1 MKFSVFT
8 ASTPDW
14 TPSQAAQTL
23 ADQGWDG
30 IEWRIVDDRPAP
42 GQTVPAGRSFWAGN
56 NSTWQFTGIEDQVG
70 EIARTTDAAGLE
82 YSGIGGYQQASNR
95 AGVDTM
101 LRVTSEL
108 GARQVRVAMPMYR
121 QERERTG
128 ETYPQIFDRTRA
140 DLEWAVSRAT
150 ELGVKALVEL
160 HHMTITPS
168 ASAALRLVDGLDPE
182 HVGVIHDLGN
192 LVIEGFED
200 HLAAF
205 ELLGPYLA
213 HAHVKNAR
221 WVDTGDTRA
230 DGSTIWQNEWAPLR
244 TGQASVSE
252 YLDALRQVGYDGW
265 VTIEDFSADLPLE
278 ARTAD
283 NLAYLRSLVPV
294 SA

>member
-14 TPSQAAQTL
+14 TPSEAATTL
-23 ADQGWDG
+23 AEQGWDG
-30 IEWRIVDDRPAP
+30 IEWRVVDDRPAD
-42 GQTVPAGRSFWAGN
+42 GATVPAERAFWAGN
-56 NSTWQFTGIEDQVG
+56 RSTWQFTGIEDHVG
-70 EIARTTDAAGLE
+70 DIARTTDAAGLE
-82 YSGIGGYQQASNR
+82 YSGIGGYQQASDHE
-95 AGVDTM
+95 GVDTM

-108 GARQVRVAMPMYR
+108 GARQVRVTMPNYR
-121 QERERTG
+121 AEKERTG
-128 ETYPQIFDRTRA
+128 ETYGQLFDRTRA
-140 DLEWAVSRAT
+140 DLEWAADRAA

-168 ASAALRLVDGLDPE
+168 ASAALRLIDGLDPA

-192 LVIEGFED
+192 LVIEGQED

-230 DGSTIWQNEWAPLR
+230 DGSAIWQNEWAPLR

-265 VTIEDFSADLPLE
+265 VTIEDFSTDLPLE

-283 NLAYLRSLVPV
+283 NLAYLKTLVPV

>member
-14 TPSQAAQTL
+14 TPDEAARNL
-23 ADQGWDG
+23 AGQGWDG
-30 IEWRIVDDRPAP
+30 IEWRIVDDRTED
-42 GQTVPAGRSFWAGN
+42 GSSGFWAGN
-56 NSTWQFTGIEDQVG
+56 RSTWQYSGIAEQVG
-70 EIARTTDAAGLE
+70 EIARTTDGAGLE
-82 YSGIGGYQQASNR
+82 YSGIGGYQPVSDR
-95 AGVDTM
+95 AGVETM
-101 LRVTSEL
+101 LRVTAEL
-108 GARQVRVAMPMYR
+108 GARQVRVTMPWYR
-121 QERERTG
+121 RERERTH
-128 ETYPQIFDRTRA
+128 ETYGQMFDRTRA
-140 DLEWAVSRAT
+140 DLEWTAGRAA

-168 ASAALRLVDGLDPE
+168 ASAALRLVDGLDPA

-192 LVIEGFED
+192 LVIEGHED

-221 WVDTGDTRA
+221 WVDTGGTRA
-230 DGSTIWQNEWAPLR
+230 DGSRVWQHEWAPLR
-244 TGQASVSE
+244 DGQASVSE

-265 VTIEDFSADLPLE
+265 VTIEDFSTDLPLAE
-278 ARTAD
+278 RTAD

-294 SA
+294 AA

>member
-14 TPSQAAQTL
+14 TPEQAATTL
-23 ADQGWDG
+23 AEQGWDG
-30 IEWRIVDDRPAP
+30 IEWRVVDDLPTE
-42 GQTVPAGRSFWAGN
+42 GTTVPADRSFWVGN
-56 NSTWQFTGIEDQVG
+56 RSTWQFTGIQDRVG
-70 EIARTTDAAGLE
+70 DIARVTDQAGLE
-82 YSGIGGYQQASNR
+82 YSGIGGYQQA
-95 AGVDTM
+95 ADHDGVDTM

-108 GARQVRVAMPMYR
+108 GARQVRVAMPNYR
-121 QERERTG
+121 QERDRTG
-128 ETYPQIFDRTRA
+128 ETYPELFDRTRA

-192 LVIEGFED
+192 LVIEGHED

-213 HAHVKNAR
+213 HVHVKNAR

-230 DGSTIWQNEWAPLR
+230 DGSAIWQNVWAPLR
-244 TGQASVSE
+244 TGQASVSD
-252 YLDALRQVGYDGW
+252 YFDALRTHGYDGW
-265 VTIEDFSADLPLE
+265 VTIEDFSTDLPLE

>member
-14 TPSQAAQTL
+14 TPDEAARNL
-23 ADQGWDG
+23 AGQGWDG
-30 IEWRIVDDRPAP
+30 IEWRIVDDRTED
-42 GQTVPAGRSFWAGN
+42 GSSGFWAGN
-56 NSTWQFTGIEDQVG
+56 RSTWQYSGIAEQVG
-70 EIARTTDAAGLE
+70 EIARTTDGAGLE
-82 YSGIGGYQQASNR
+82 YSGIGGYQPVSDR
-95 AGVDTM
+95 AGVETM
-101 LRVTSEL
+101 LRVTAEL
-108 GARQVRVAMPMYR
+108 GARQVRVTMPWYR
-121 QERERTG
+121 RERERTH
-128 ETYPQIFDRTRA
+128 ETYGQMFDRTRT
-140 DLEWAVSRAT
+140 DLEWTAGRAA

-168 ASAALRLVDGLDPE
+168 ASAALRLVDGLDPA

-192 LVIEGFED
+192 LVIEGHED

-230 DGSTIWQNEWAPLR
+230 DGSRVWQHEWAPLR
-244 TGQASVSE
+244 DGQASVSE

-265 VTIEDFSADLPLE
+265 VTIEDFSTDLPLAE
-278 ARTAD
+278 RTAD

-294 SA
+294 AA

>member
-14 TPSQAAQTL
+14 TPSQAASTL
-23 ADQGWDG
+23 AEQGWDG
-30 IEWRIVDDRPAP
+30 VEWRIVDDRPAD
-42 GQTVPAGRSFWAGN
+42 GAVVPAGRSFWAGN
-56 NSTWQFTGIEDQVG
+56 NSTWQFTGIQDQVG
-70 EIARTTDAAGLE
+70 EIARITDAAGLE
-82 YSGIGGYQQASNR
+82 YSGIGGYQQASDHE
-95 AGVDTM
+95 GVETM

-108 GARQVRVAMPMYR
+108 GARQVRVSMPMYR
-121 QERERTG
+121 QEKERTG
-128 ETYPQIFDRTRA
+128 ETYGKIFDRTRA
-140 DLEWAVSRAT
+140 DLEWAVTRAT

-182 HVGVIHDLGN
+182 HIGVIHDLGN
-192 LVIEGFED
+192 LVIEGQED

-265 VTIEDFSADLPLE
+265 VTIEDFSTDLPLE

>member
-14 TPSQAAQTL
+14 TPSQAASTL
-23 ADQGWDG
+23 AEQGWDG
-30 IEWRIVDDRPAP
+30 IEWRIVDDRPAD
-42 GQTVPAGRSFWAGN
+42 GAEVPSGRSFWAGN
-56 NSTWQFTGIEDQVG
+56 NSTWQFTGIEDNVG
-70 EIARTTDAAGLE
+70 EIARITDAAGLE

-95 AGVDTM
+95 GGVDTM

-108 GARQVRVAMPMYR
+108 GARQVRVSMPMYR
-121 QERERTG
+121 QEKERTG
-128 ETYPQIFDRTRA
+128 ETYAQIFDRTRA

-168 ASAALRLVDGLDPE
+168 ASAALRLVDGLDPA

-192 LVIEGFED
+192 LVIEGQED

-230 DGSTIWQNEWAPLR
+230 DGSTVWRNEWAPLR

-265 VTIEDFSADLPLE
+265 VTIEDFSTDLPLE

-283 NLAYLRSLVPV
+283 NLAYLESLVPV

>member
-14 TPSQAAQTL
+14 TPSEAAETL
-23 ADQGWDG
+23 AAQGWDG
-30 IEWRIVDDRPAP
+30 IEWRIVDDRPAD
-42 GQTVPAGRSFWAGN
+42 GAEVPAERSFWAGN
-56 NSTWQFTGIEDQVG
+56 NSTWQYTGIRDRVG
-70 EIARTTDAAGLE
+70 EIARVTDAAGLE
-82 YSGIGGYQQASNR
+82 YSGIGGYQPA
-95 AGVDTM
+95 ADHDGVATM

-108 GARQVRVAMPMYR
+108 GARQVRVTMPHYR
-121 QERERTG
+121 AEKERTG
-128 ETYPQIFDRTRA
+128 ETYPQLFDRTRA
-140 DLEWAVSRAT
+140 DLEWAADRAT
-150 ELGVKALVEL
+150 ELGVKVLVEL

-168 ASAALRLVDGLDPE
+168 ASAALRLIDGLDPA

-192 LVIEGFED
+192 LVIEGYED

-230 DGSTIWQNEWAPLR
+230 DGSSIWQHEWAPLR

-265 VTIEDFSADLPLE
+265 VTIEDFSTDLPLE

>member
-14 TPSQAAQTL
+14 TPEQAATTL
-23 ADQGWDG
+23 AEQGWDG
-30 IEWRIVDDRPAP
+30 IEWRIVDDRPAE
-42 GQTVPAGRSFWAGN
+42 GATVPDGRSFWAGN
-56 NSTWQFTGIEDQVG
+56 NSTWQFTGIQDQVG
-70 EIARTTDAAGLE
+70 EIARITDQAGLE
-82 YSGIGGYQQASNR
+82 YSGIGGYQQASNHD
-95 AGVDTM
+95 GVETM

-108 GARQVRVAMPMYR
+108 GARQVRVSMPMYR
-121 QERERTG
+121 QEKERTG
-128 ETYPQIFDRTRA
+128 ETYTQIFDRTRA

-192 LVIEGFED
+192 LVIEGYED

-213 HAHVKNAR
+213 HVHVKNAR
-221 WVDTGDTRA
+221 WVATDDTRV

-244 TGQASVSE
+244 TGQASVSD
-252 YLDALRQVGYDGW
+252 YFAALATHGYDGW
-265 VTIEDFSADLPLE
+265 VTIEDFSTDLPLE
-278 ARTAD
+278 TRTAD
-283 NLAYLRSLVPV
+283 NLAYLRSLAPV

>member
-14 TPSQAAQTL
+14 TPSEAAQTL
-23 ADQGWDG
+23 AEQGWDG
-30 IEWRIVDDRPAP
+30 IEWRVVDDRTED
-42 GQTVPAGRSFWAGN
+42 GSSGFWAGN
-56 NSTWQFTGIEDQVG
+56 RSTWQFSGIADRVG
-70 EIARTTDAAGLE
+70 EIARITEAAGLG
-82 YSGIGGYQQASNR
+82 YSGIGGYQPVSDHE
-95 AGVDTM
+95 GTETM

-108 GARQVRVAMPMYR
+108 GARQVRVTMPWYR
-121 QERERTG
+121 REQERTG
-128 ETYPQIFDRTRA
+128 ATYPQLFDRTRA
-140 DLEWAVSRAT
+140 DLEWAAGRAA

-192 LVIEGFED
+192 LVIEGQED

-221 WVDTGDTRA
+221 WVDTGETRA
-230 DGSTIWQNEWAPLR
+230 DGSSTWRNEWAPLR

-265 VTIEDFSADLPLE
+265 VTIEDFSTDLPLA

-294 SA
+294 TA

>member
-14 TPSQAAQTL
+14 TPEQAATTL
-23 ADQGWDG
+23 AEQGWDG
-30 IEWRIVDDRPAP
+30 IEWRIVDDRTTDSSS
-42 GQTVPAGRSFWAGN
+42 GFWAGN
-56 NSTWQFTGIEDQVG
+56 RSTWQFTGIQDRVG
-70 EIARTTDAAGLE
+70 EIARITDAAGLE
-82 YSGIGGYQQASNR
+82 YSGIGGYRPASDHD
-95 AGVDTM
+95 GVETM

-108 GARQVRVAMPMYR
+108 GARQVRVTMPNYR
-121 QERERTG
+121 AERDRTG
-128 ETYPQIFDRTRA
+128 ATYPELFDRTRA
-140 DLEWAVSRAT
+140 DLEWVVGRAT
-150 ELGVKALVEL
+150 DLGVKALVEL

-168 ASAALRLVDGLDPE
+168 ASAALRLVDGLDPA

-192 LVIEGFED
+192 LVIEGHED

-221 WVDTGDTRA
+221 WVDTGDTRS
-230 DGSTIWQNEWAPLR
+230 DGSRVWAHEWAPLR

-265 VTIEDFSADLPLE
+265 VTVEDFSTDLPLGT
-278 ARTAD
+278 RTAD
-283 NLAYLRSLVPV
+283 NLAYLRSVLPV

>member
-14 TPSQAAQTL
+14 TPEQAATIL
-23 ADQGWDG
+23 AEQGWDG
-30 IEWRIVDDRPAP
+30 IEWRIVDDRPDDGAE
-42 GQTVPAGRSFWAGN
+42 VPSEPAFWVGN
-56 NSTWQFTGIEDQVG
+56 RSTWQFTGIQDRVG
-70 EIARTTDAAGLE
+70 EIARITDAAGLE
-82 YSGIGGYQQASNR
+82 YSGIGGYRQASDHD
-95 AGVDTM
+95 GVETM
-101 LRVTSEL
+101 LWVTSEL
-108 GARQVRVAMPMYR
+108 GARQVRITMPMYR
-121 QERERTG
+121 QEREHTG
-128 ETYPQIFDRTRA
+128 ETYPQVFDRTRA
-140 DLEWAVSRAT
+140 DLEWAVARAA

-168 ASAALRLVDGLDPE
+168 ASAALRLLDGLDPA

-192 LVIEGFED
+192 LVIEGQED

-230 DGSTIWQNEWAPLR
+230 DGSSIWQNEWAPLR
-244 TGQASVSE
+244 SGQASVSD

-265 VTIEDFSADLPLE
+265 VTIEDFSTDLPLE

-294 SA
+294 PA

>member
-42 GQTVPAGRSFWAGN
+42 GETVPSGRSFWAGN

-192 LVIEGFED
+192 LVIEGYED

-230 DGSTIWQNEWAPLR
+230 DGSSIWRNEWAPLR
-244 TGQASVSE
+244 TGQASVAE

-265 VTIEDFSADLPLE
+265 VTIEDFSTDLPLE
-278 ARTAD
+278 ART
-283 NLAYLRSLVPV
+283 
-294 SA
+294 

>member
-14 TPSQAAQTL
+14 TPSQAASTL
-23 ADQGWDG
+23 AEQGWDG
-30 IEWRIVDDRPAP
+30 IEWRIVDDRPADGAEVP
-42 GQTVPAGRSFWAGN
+42 GGRSFWAGN

-70 EIARTTDAAGLE
+70 EIARITDAAGLE

-95 AGVDTM
+95 DGVDTM

-108 GARQVRVAMPMYR
+108 GARQVRVSMPMYR
-121 QERERTG
+121 QEKERTG
-128 ETYPQIFDRTRA
+128 ETYAQIFDRTRT
-140 DLEWAVSRAT
+140 DLEWAVARAT

-168 ASAALRLVDGLDPE
+168 ASAALRLVDGLDPA

-192 LVIEGFED
+192 LVIEGQED

-230 DGSTIWQNEWAPLR
+230 DGSTVWQNEWAPLR

-265 VTIEDFSADLPLE
+265 VTIEDFSTDLPLE

-283 NLAYLRSLVPV
+283 NLAYLKSLVPV

>member
-14 TPSQAAQTL
+14 TPSQAADTL
-23 ADQGWDG
+23 AAQGWDG
-30 IEWRIVDDRPAP
+30 IEWRVVDDIPEP
-42 GQTVPAGRSFWAGN
+42 GTVVPADRSFWAGN
-56 NSTWQFTGIEDQVG
+56 KSTWQYTAIAEQVP
-70 EIARTTDAAGLE
+70 EIARITEQAGLA
-82 YSGIGGYQQASNR
+82 YSGIGGYRQASDR
-95 AGVDTM
+95 DGVETM

-108 GARQVRVAMPMYR
+108 GARQVRVSMPVYR
-121 QERERTG
+121 HEKERTG
-128 ETYPQIFDRTRA
+128 ETYPQVFDRTRA
-140 DLEWAVSRAT
+140 DLEWAVSRAS

-168 ASAALRLVDGLDPE
+168 ASAALRLIDGLDPE

-192 LVIEGFED
+192 LVIEGQED

-213 HAHVKNAR
+213 HVHVKNAR

-230 DGSTIWQNEWAPLR
+230 DGSSVWQHEWAPLR
-244 TGQASVSE
+244 SGQASVGD
-252 YLDALRQVGYDGW
+252 YFADLQAFGYDGW
-265 VTIEDFSADLPLE
+265 VTIEDFSTDLPLE

-283 NLAYLRSLVPV
+283 NLAFLRSLVPV
-294 SA
+294 PA